1 MNERA
6 KQFLPFDTLKGFK
19 AELRK
24 REKVSVAKKHLSVES
39 EEELSYKLNQIKKGM
54 IIKVVYYCE
63 DEYLK
68 CEGVVSSID
77 KTSKILRIVKT
88 TIEFKNIYS
97 ITGAEI
103 HGLDEFID

>member
-24 REKVSVAKKHLSVES
+24 REIVVVAKKKIL
-39 EEELSYKLNQIKKGM
+39 EEDARELSYKINQIKKGM
-54 IIKVVYYCE
+54 IIKVVHYL
-63 DEYLK
+63 DGEYLE

-88 TIEFKNIYS
+88 RINFKDIYS
-97 ITGAEI
+97 ISGAEI
-103 HGLDEFID
+103 HGFDEFND